1 MGKNLIFDED
11 ARKALLSGVNKLAD
25 AVSVTLGPKG
35 RNVVIEGEY
44 GEGFISTKDGVTVAN
59 TVDLSD
65 KVENAGAMM
74 VKEVANQ
81 TNNVAGDGT
90 TTATVLARAILK
102 EGFKYIL
109 SGANPVE
116 VKRGINMATNAIVAR
131 LSKISEEVEGS
142 EAIKNVAAISANND
156 EEIGK
161 IIGAAMDQVGTE
173 GVITVEESGTRETYL
188 ETVEGMQ
195 LDGGFLS
202 PYFINNQQEQKCQ
215 MEDPCILLYDKKITS
230 IKDIVR
236 PMEYCIAQNKP
247 LLIIADDIDGE
258 ALAGL
263 IVNKARGTL
272 NCAAIKNP
280 GFGKYKAEKLED
292 ISIITGGTVINT
304 SKGMKL
310 DKFQAEW
317 FGTCK
322 NVTIDSKSAVLVDGA
337 GTLEEITAR
346 IDDMKGFME
355 FLDSDYDVEQM
366 QVRMGKLGGGVAI
379 IKMGADSELEM
390 KEKKFRVEDA
400 LAATRAALDEGI
412 VTGGGTALVDAS
424 ISHNIDNESSHVNA
438 FENEDQ
444 QIGFDIVL
452 KACKAPFNTIMG
464 NAGLNADV
472 ILEKIKTSDTKNAGY
487 DARRDEVVDM
497 LEHGIIDPVK
507 VTRTALEKA
516 ASVAGTMLT
525 TDCVITK
532 EPNEDE
538 DPNQNMMNGGFGIG

>member
-1 MGKNLIFDED
+1 MSKNLVFDEA

-35 RNVVIEGEY
+35 RNVVFEGEY
-44 GEGFISTKDGVTVAN
+44 DEGFISTKDGVTVAN
-59 TVDLSD
+59 TIVLNDN
-65 KVENAGAMM
+65 VENAGAQM
-74 VKEVANQ
+74 VREAATQ

-102 EGFKYIL
+102 EGFKHIL

-116 VKRGINMATNAIVAR
+116 VKRGINIATNTIVNK
-131 LSKISEEVEGS
+131 LSEISEDVEGT

-161 IIGAAMDQVGTE
+161 IISAAMDQVGTE
-173 GVITVEESGTRETYL
+173 GVITVEESGTRETFL

-215 MEDPCILLYDKKITS
+215 MEDPCILLCDKKITS

-247 LLIIADDIDGE
+247 LLIIADDIEGE

-280 GFGKYKAEKLED
+280 GFGKYKKEKLED
-292 ISIITGGTVINT
+292 IAIIAGGTVVTT
-304 SKGMKL
+304 STGMKL
-310 DKFQAEW
+310 DKFQADW

-322 NVTIDSKSAVLVDGA
+322 SVTIDSKTAVLVDGA
-337 GTLEEITAR
+337 GTLEEITDR

-355 FLDSDYDVEQM
+355 FLDSDYDMEQM

-412 VTGGGTALVDAS
+412 VSGGGTALVNAS
-424 ISHNIDNESSHVNA
+424 STIEAIDSL
-438 FENEDQ
+438 ENDDQ
-444 QIGFDIVL
+444 KIGFDVVI
-452 KACKAPFNTIMG
+452 KACRAPFNAIME

-472 ILEKIKTSDTKNAGY
+472 IMEKINSSKSKNPGY
-487 DARRDEVVDM
+487 DARQDDVVNM
-497 LEHGIIDPVK
+497 LKCGIIDPVK

-525 TDCVITK
+525 TDCVVTK
-532 EPNEDE
+532 QEKQD
-538 DPNQNMMNGGFGIG
+538 DSPNQNMMGGGFGIQ

>member
-1 MGKNLIFDED
+1 MDSKNMIFDEE

-35 RNVVIEGEY
+35 RNVVMEGEY
-44 GEGFISTKDGVTVAN
+44 GEGYISTKDGVTVAN
-59 TVDLSD
+59 AIALKD
-65 KVENAGAMM
+65 KVENAGAQM

-81 TNNVAGDGT
+81 ANAVAGDGT

-102 EGFKYIL
+102 EGFKHVL

-116 VKRGINMATNAIVAR
+116 VKRGINIATNQIVDN
-131 LSKISEEVEGS
+131 LKDLSEEVEGQ
-142 EAIKNVAAISANND
+142 EAIKNVASISANND

-173 GVITVEESGTRETYL
+173 GVITVEESGTRETFL

-202 PYFINNQQEQKCQ
+202 PYFINNQQEQKCM
-215 MEDPCILLYDKKITS
+215 MEDPMILLYDKKITT

-247 LLIIADDIDGE
+247 LLIIAEDIDGE

-292 ISIITGGTVINT
+292 IACITGATVVNT
-304 SKGMKL
+304 SKGMKI

-322 NVTIDSKSAVLVDGA
+322 TVTMDNKSTVLVDGS

-355 FLDSDYDVEQM
+355 FIDSDYDMEQM
-366 QVRMGKLGGGVAI
+366 QQRMGKLGGGVAI

-400 LAATRAALDEGI
+400 LNATRAALDEGI
-412 VTGGGTALVDAS
+412 VAGGGTALIKAAEGITVDPKLLANS
-424 ISHNIDNESSHVNA
+424 
-438 FENEDQ
+438 DQ
-444 QIGFDIVL
+444 QIGFDIVT
-452 KACKAPFNTIMG
+452 KACKAPFNTIME

-472 ILEKIKTSDTKNAGY
+472 ILQKITSASKVKNAGY
-487 DARRDEVVDM
+487 DAREDVIVDM
-497 LEHGIIDPVK
+497 LKVGIIDPVK

-516 ASVAGTMLT
+516 SSVAGTMLT
-525 TDCVITK
+525 TDCVITSMDDTK
-532 EPNEDE
+532 E
-538 DPNQNMMNGGFGIG
+538 DPNQNMMGGGFGIG

>member
-1 MGKNLIFDED
+1 MDSKNMIFDEE

-35 RNVVIEGEY
+35 RNVVMEGEY
-44 GEGFISTKDGVTVAN
+44 GEGYVSTKDGVTVAN
-59 TVDLSD
+59 TIALKD
-65 KVENAGAMM
+65 KVENAGAQM

-81 TNNVAGDGT
+81 ANAVAGDGT

-102 EGFKYIL
+102 EGFKHVL

-116 VKRGINMATNAIVAR
+116 VKRGINIATNQIVDN
-131 LSKISEEVEGS
+131 LKDLSEEVEGQ
-142 EAIKNVAAISANND
+142 EAIKNVASISANND

-173 GVITVEESGTRETYL
+173 GVITVEESGTRETFL

-202 PYFINNQQEQKCQ
+202 PYFINNQQEQKCM
-215 MEDPCILLYDKKITS
+215 MEDPMILLYDKKITT

-247 LLIIADDIDGE
+247 LLIIAEDIDGE

-292 ISIITGGTVINT
+292 IACITGATVVNT
-304 SKGMKL
+304 SKGMKI

-322 NVTIDSKSAVLVDGA
+322 TVTMDNKSTVLVDGS

-355 FLDSDYDVEQM
+355 FIDSDYDMEQM
-366 QVRMGKLGGGVAI
+366 QQRMGKLGGGVAI

-400 LAATRAALDEGI
+400 LNATRAALDEGI
-412 VTGGGTALVDAS
+412 VAGGGTALIKAAEGITVDPKLLANS
-424 ISHNIDNESSHVNA
+424 
-438 FENEDQ
+438 DQ
-444 QIGFDIVL
+444 QIGFDIVT
-452 KACKAPFNTIMG
+452 KACKAPFNTIME

-472 ILEKIKTSDTKNAGY
+472 ILQKITSASKVKNAGY
-487 DARRDEVVDM
+487 DAREDVIVDM
-497 LEHGIIDPVK
+497 LKVGIIDPVK

-516 ASVAGTMLT
+516 SSVAGTMLT
-525 TDCVITK
+525 TDCVITSMDDTK
-532 EPNEDE
+532 E
-538 DPNQNMMNGGFGIG
+538 DPNQNMMGGGFGIG

>member
-1 MGKNLIFDED
+1 MENKKLFFDEE

-44 GEGFISTKDGVTVAN
+44 GEGYISTKDGVTVAN
-59 TVDLSD
+59 QITLQE
-65 KVENAGAMM
+65 KVENAGAQM

-81 TNNVAGDGT
+81 ANSVAGDGT

-116 VKRGINMATNAIVAR
+116 VKRGITIATDAVVDR
-131 LSKISEEVEGS
+131 LKALSAEVEGD

-173 GVITVEESGTRETYL
+173 GVITVEESGTRETFL

-195 LDGGFLS
+195 LNSGFLS

-215 MEDPCILLYDKKITS
+215 LEDPCILLYDKKITS
-230 IKDIVR
+230 IKDVVR

-272 NCAAIKNP
+272 NCSAIKNP
-280 GFGKYKAEKLED
+280 GFGKYKTESLQD
-292 ISIITGGTVINT
+292 IAVITGATVVDT

-322 NVTIDSKSAVLVDGA
+322 TITMDSKTTVIVDGN
-337 GTLEEITAR
+337 GTLEEITSR

-366 QVRMGKLGGGVAI
+366 QQRMGKLGGGVAI

-400 LAATRAALDEGI
+400 LNATRAALDEGI
-412 VTGGGTALVDAS
+412 VTGGGTALLNAAHSLELNGS
-424 ISHNIDNESSHVNA
+424 IEGD
-438 FENEDQ
+438 DQ
-444 QIGFDIVL
+444 QIGVDIVV
-452 KACKAPFNTIMG
+452 KACKAPFNTIME

-472 ILEKIKTSDTKNAGY
+472 ILQKIESSKIKNAGY
-487 DARRDEVVDM
+487 DARKDVIVDM
-497 LEHGIIDPVK
+497 LKDGIIDPVK

-525 TDCVITK
+525 TDCVITSVDDDNK
-532 EPNEDE
+532 NPD
-538 DPNQNMMNGGFGIG
+538 QNMMGGGFGIG

>member
-1 MGKNLIFDED
+1 MDSKNMIFDEE

-35 RNVVIEGEY
+35 RNVVMEGEY
-44 GEGFISTKDGVTVAN
+44 GEGYVSTKDGVTVAN
-59 TVDLSD
+59 TIALKD
-65 KVENAGAMM
+65 KVENAGAQM

-81 TNNVAGDGT
+81 ANAVAGDGT

-102 EGFKYIL
+102 EGFKHIL

-116 VKRGINMATNAIVAR
+116 VKRGINIATNQIVDNLKD
-131 LSKISEEVEGS
+131 LSEDVEGQ
-142 EAIKNVAAISANND
+142 EAIKNVASISANND

-173 GVITVEESGTRETYL
+173 GVITVEESGTRETFL

-202 PYFINNQQEQKCQ
+202 PYFINNQQEQKCM
-215 MEDPCILLYDKKITS
+215 MEDPMILLYDKKITT

-247 LLIIADDIDGE
+247 LLIIAEDIDGE

-292 ISIITGGTVINT
+292 IACITGATVVNT
-304 SKGMKL
+304 SKGMKI

-322 NVTIDSKSAVLVDGA
+322 TVTMDNKSTVLVDGS

-355 FLDSDYDVEQM
+355 FIDSDYDMEQM
-366 QVRMGKLGGGVAI
+366 QQRMGKLGGGVAI

-400 LAATRAALDEGI
+400 LNATRAALDEGI
-412 VTGGGTALVDAS
+412 VAGGGTALIKAAEGITVDPKSVANS
-424 ISHNIDNESSHVNA
+424 
-438 FENEDQ
+438 DQ
-444 QIGFDIVL
+444 QIGFDIVT
-452 KACKAPFNTIMG
+452 KACKAPFNTIME

-472 ILEKIKTSDTKNAGY
+472 ILQKITSASKVKNAGY
-487 DARRDEVVDM
+487 DAREDVIVDM
-497 LEHGIIDPVK
+497 LKAGIIDPVK

-525 TDCVITK
+525 TDCVITSTDDDK
-532 EPNEDE
+532 E
-538 DPNQNMMNGGFGIG
+538 DPNQNMMGGGFGMQG

>member
-1 MGKNLIFDED
+1 MK
-11 ARKALLSGVNKLAD
+11 
-25 AVSVTLGPKG
+25 
-35 RNVVIEGEY
+35 
-44 GEGFISTKDGVTVAN
+44 
-59 TVDLSD
+59 DLSED
-65 KVENAGAMM
+65 
-74 VKEVANQ
+74 
-81 TNNVAGDGT
+81 
-90 TTATVLARAILK
+90 
-102 EGFKYIL
+102 
-109 SGANPVE
+109 
-116 VKRGINMATNAIVAR
+116 
-131 LSKISEEVEGS
+131 VEGQ
-142 EAIKNVAAISANND
+142 EAIKNVASISANND

-173 GVITVEESGTRETYL
+173 GVITVEESGTRETFL

-202 PYFINNQQEQKCQ
+202 PYFINNQQEQKCM
-215 MEDPCILLYDKKITS
+215 MEDPMILLYDKKITT

-247 LLIIADDIDGE
+247 LLIIAEDIDGE

-292 ISIITGGTVINT
+292 IACITGATVVNT
-304 SKGMKL
+304 SKGMKI

-322 NVTIDSKSAVLVDGA
+322 TVTMDNKSTVLVDGS

-355 FLDSDYDVEQM
+355 FIDSDYDMEQM
-366 QVRMGKLGGGVAI
+366 QQRMGKLGGGVAI

-400 LAATRAALDEGI
+400 LNATRAALDEGI
-412 VTGGGTALVDAS
+412 VAGGGTALIKAAEGITVDPKSLANS
-424 ISHNIDNESSHVNA
+424 
-438 FENEDQ
+438 DQ
-444 QIGFDIVL
+444 QIGFDIVT
-452 KACKAPFNTIMG
+452 KACKAPFNTIMES
-464 NAGLNADV
+464 AGLNADV
-472 ILEKIKTSDTKNAGY
+472 IFQKITSASKVKNAGY
-487 DARRDEVVDM
+487 DAREDVIVDM
-497 LEHGIIDPVK
+497 LKVGIIDPVK

-516 ASVAGTMLT
+516 SSVAGTMLT
-525 TDCVITK
+525 TDCVITSIDDDK
-532 EPNEDE
+532 E
-538 DPNQNMMNGGFGIG
+538 DPNQNMMGGGFGMQG

>member
-1 MGKNLIFDED
+1 MDSKNMIFDEE

-35 RNVVIEGEY
+35 RNVVMEGEY
-44 GEGFISTKDGVTVAN
+44 GEGYVSTKDGVTVAN
-59 TVDLSD
+59 TIALKD
-65 KVENAGAMM
+65 KVENAGAQM

-81 TNNVAGDGT
+81 ANAVAGDGT

-102 EGFKYIL
+102 EGFKHVL

-116 VKRGINMATNAIVAR
+116 VKRGINIATNQIVDN
-131 LSKISEEVEGS
+131 LKDLSEEVEGQ
-142 EAIKNVAAISANND
+142 EAIKNVASISANND

-173 GVITVEESGTRETYL
+173 GVITVEESGTRETFL

-202 PYFINNQQEQKCQ
+202 PYFINNQQEQKCM
-215 MEDPCILLYDKKITS
+215 MEDPMILLYDEKITT

-247 LLIIADDIDGE
+247 LLIIAEDIDGE

-292 ISIITGGTVINT
+292 IACITGATVVNT
-304 SKGMKL
+304 SKGMKI

-322 NVTIDSKSAVLVDGA
+322 TVTMDNKSTVLVDGS

-355 FLDSDYDVEQM
+355 FIDSDYDMEQM
-366 QVRMGKLGGGVAI
+366 QQRMGKLGGGVAI

-400 LAATRAALDEGI
+400 LNATRAALDEGI
-412 VTGGGTALVDAS
+412 VAGGGTALIKAAEGITVDPKLLANS
-424 ISHNIDNESSHVNA
+424 
-438 FENEDQ
+438 DQ
-444 QIGFDIVL
+444 QIGFDIVT
-452 KACKAPFNTIMG
+452 KACKAPFNTIME

-472 ILEKIKTSDTKNAGY
+472 ILQKITSASKVKNAGY
-487 DARRDEVVDM
+487 DAREDVIVDM
-497 LEHGIIDPVK
+497 LKVGIIDPVK

-516 ASVAGTMLT
+516 SSVAGTMLT
-525 TDCVITK
+525 TDCVITSMDDTK
-532 EPNEDE
+532 E
-538 DPNQNMMNGGFGIG
+538 DPNQNMMGGGFGIG

>member
-1 MGKNLIFDED
+1 MDSKNMIFDEE

-35 RNVVIEGEY
+35 RNVVMEGEY
-44 GEGFISTKDGVTVAN
+44 GEGYVSTKDGVTVAN
-59 TVDLSD
+59 AIALKD
-65 KVENAGAMM
+65 KVENAGAQM

-81 TNNVAGDGT
+81 ANAVAGDGT

-102 EGFKYIL
+102 EGFKHVL

-116 VKRGINMATNAIVAR
+116 VKRGINIATNQIVDN
-131 LSKISEEVEGS
+131 LKDLSEEVEGQ
-142 EAIKNVAAISANND
+142 EAIKNVASISANND

-173 GVITVEESGTRETYL
+173 GVITVEESGTRETFL

-202 PYFINNQQEQKCQ
+202 PYFINNQQEQKCM
-215 MEDPCILLYDKKITS
+215 MEDPMILLYDKKITT

-247 LLIIADDIDGE
+247 LLIIAEDIDGE

-292 ISIITGGTVINT
+292 IACITGATVVNT
-304 SKGMKL
+304 SKGMKI

-322 NVTIDSKSAVLVDGA
+322 TVTMDNKSTVLVDGS

-355 FLDSDYDVEQM
+355 FIDSDYDMEQM
-366 QVRMGKLGGGVAI
+366 QQRMGKLGGGVAI

-400 LAATRAALDEGI
+400 LNATRAALDEGI
-412 VTGGGTALVDAS
+412 VAGGGTALIKAAEGITVDPKLLANS
-424 ISHNIDNESSHVNA
+424 
-438 FENEDQ
+438 DQ
-444 QIGFDIVL
+444 QIGFDIVT
-452 KACKAPFNTIMG
+452 KACKAPFNTIME

-472 ILEKIKTSDTKNAGY
+472 ILQKITSASKVKNAGY
-487 DARRDEVVDM
+487 DAREDVIVDM
-497 LEHGIIDPVK
+497 LKVGIIDPVK

-516 ASVAGTMLT
+516 SSVAGTMLT
-525 TDCVITK
+525 TDCVITSMDDTK
-532 EPNEDE
+532 E
-538 DPNQNMMNGGFGIG
+538 DPNQNMMGGGFGIG